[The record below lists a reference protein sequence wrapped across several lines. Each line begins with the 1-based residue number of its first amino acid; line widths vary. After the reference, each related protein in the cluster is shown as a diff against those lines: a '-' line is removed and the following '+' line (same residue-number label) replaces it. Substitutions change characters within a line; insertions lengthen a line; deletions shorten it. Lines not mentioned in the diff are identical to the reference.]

1 MKKGYGNARN
11 VCKRTTC
18 FVWCIVCCLLI
29 ITVPFFQVVI
39 SEQGRYISGSN
50 RGIVEREGWE
60 VVQSGVTQDLN
71 SIFFIC
77 INRGSVVGDGGIILS
92 SGDGGNSW
100 TVEDSGVTTRLYDV
114 FYFGYF
120 VTVAVGANGT
130 ILFSNNTGQNW
141 TVKQTGMMG
150 TYFSG
155 QMISDIIGVAVGV
168 NAISQPLFTRTND
181 GWNTWQ
187 STSFYIEHETVLYE
201 GRLTDVFFMNESV
214 GFATAIIDN
223 PVGGAIV
230 RTTTGGS
237 LWETIFFTDTRLLGI
252 DFTEEGIGY
261 VVGEQ
266 GVILQT
272 LDEGQSWQHLDS
284 GVNSMLQAIDF
295 FSETKGTIVGENG
308 VILRTENAGLSWVQ
322 QTSGTTCN
330 LQSIQ
335 FITELIGFAVGEQGL
350 ILRTTTGGFP
360 EDTTPPQTNCTLS
373 GVLDGDVYISD
384 VAVSL
389 SAIDDFSGVATTMFN
404 LDDGLW
410 TAYDDPFDVSSD
422 GSHTLR
428 FYSID
433 NAGNIEDE
441 KTCQFTIL
449 HPLNL
454 TITLTGGLGIT
465 VCIFNPSLIDLRNVS
480 WAILLDSGFVLF
492 GKQKSG
498 EIDIKAGREV
508 TLRMCVF
515 GFGRPTIILT
525 VGTTQKIVQSSI
537 FLCFVRI

>member
-1 MKKGYGNARN
+1 MKKGYDDSRI
-11 VCKRTTC
+11 VCKRTTYVV
-18 FVWCIVCCLLI
+18 FCIICCLLI
-29 ITVPFFQVVI
+29 HILPFSQVVL
-39 SEQGRYISGSN
+39 SEQGRFISDSN
-50 RGIVEREGWE
+50 RESLEREGWE
-60 VVQSGVTQDLN
+60 VVQSGVAQDLN

-77 INRGSVVGDGGIILS
+77 LNRGSVVGDGGSILS

-100 TVEDSGVTTRLYDV
+100 TIEDSGVTTHLYDV

-120 VTVAVGANGT
+120 ITVAVGASGT

-141 TVKQTGMMG
+141 SIKQTGMMG

-155 QMISDIIGVAVGV
+155 QMISDSIGVAVGV

-187 STSFYIEHETVLYE
+187 STSFYIEHETILYE
-201 GRLTDVFFMNESV
+201 GRLTDVFFINESV
-214 GFATAIIDN
+214 GFATAIVDA

-237 LWETIFFTDTRLLGI
+237 LWETICFTDTRLLGI

-261 VVGEQ
+261 VVGDQ

-284 GVNSMLQAIDF
+284 GVGSMLQAIDF
-295 FSETKGTIVGENG
+295 FSETTGTIVGNEG

-322 QTSGTTCN
+322 QTSGTTSN
-330 LQSIQ
+330 LQNIQ
-335 FITELIGFAVGEQGL
+335 FITELIGFAVGEQGM

-360 EDTTPPQTNCTLS
+360 EDTIPPQTNCTLS
-373 GVLDGDVYISD
+373 GILDGDVYISD
-384 VAVSL
+384 VTVSL
-389 SAIDDFSGVATTMFN
+389 SATDDFSGVATTMFH
-404 LDDGLW
+404 LDDGVW
-410 TAYDDPFDVSSD
+410 TSYEDAFVVTED
-422 GSHTLR
+422 GEHIVY
-428 FYSID
+428 FYSVD

-441 KTCQFTIL
+441 KTCQFTIQ
-449 HPLNL
+449 HQGNL
-454 TITLTGGLGIT
+454 TIALTGGLGIT
-465 VCIFNPSLIDLRNVS
+465 VSIFNPSSIDLTNVS
-480 WAILLDSGFVLF
+480 WAILLDGGFVLL

-498 EIDIKAGREV
+498 ETDINAGCEV
-508 TLRMCVF
+508 TLRMFVF
-515 GFGRPTIILT
+515 GFGTPTIILT